1 MAGGL
6 SGYNN
11 AQLASVAKDVDII
24 EIATAVTE
32 AAGFTPRYGPGSTDS
47 NIPMSMGIPA
57 VTLGSGFETSR
68 AHSLE
73 EFMVVDKQKDV
84 DSMAVGLATLLMLA
98 GAQ

>member
-1 MAGGL
+1 
-6 SGYNN
+6 
-11 AQLASVAKDVDII
+11 
-24 EIATAVTE
+24 
-32 AAGFTPRYGPGSTDS
+32 
-47 NIPMSMGIPA
+47 MSMGIPA